1 MSASAA
7 SGSPSPSTPLIPKVP
22 CPASRAS
29 LLRATAVAWRNAR
42 RFERDLPWLRFS
54 SCASVASM
62 RVPRV
67 PTQLCVNRAILP
79 SKASVAALTNC
90 SSRVARVVNSRCAFA
105 RVSRTASAAARH
117 LDAAASARDAARSS
131 RPASTRAMSPPPCG
145 VVNSDTTN
153 ATVLQSGVLQRE
165 SIGREKESD
174 IIAPRS
180 VARASRPR
188 QGLKT
193 RSGRREDSEPKP
205 FESSRGID
213 PY

>member
-7 SGSPSPSTPLIPKVP
+7 SGSPSPSTPLVPKVP

-54 SCASVASM
+54 SCASVASI

-67 PTQLCVNRAILP
+67 PTQLCAPVNRAILP

-117 LDAAASARDAARSS
+117 LDAAASARDARSS
-131 RPASTRAMSPPPCG
+131 RPASTRAMSPPPVC
-145 VVNSDTTN
+145 VVVSSDTT
-153 ATVLQSGVLQRE
+153 VQLGVLCSSHRT
-165 SIGREKESD
+165 GKRVGYNC
-174 IIAPRS
+174 APQCGPG
-180 VARASRPR
+180 VAATA
-188 QGLKT
+188 GF
-193 RSGRREDSEPKP
+193 EDAL
-205 FESSRGID
+205 G
-213 PY
+213 

>member
-7 SGSPSPSTPLIPKVP
+7 SGSPSPSTPLVPKVP

-105 RVSRTASAAARH
+105 RVSRMASAAARH
-117 LDAAASARDAARSS
+117 LDAAASARDARLSW
-131 RPASTRAMSPPPCG
+131 PASTRAMSPPC
-145 VVNSDTTN
+145 
-153 ATVLQSGVLQRE
+153 LCRRQLRQR
-165 SIGREKESD
+165 
-174 IIAPRS
+174 
-180 VARASRPR
+180 
-188 QGLKT
+188 
-193 RSGRREDSEPKP
+193 
-205 FESSRGID
+205 SSRAFCSTLHRTGKRVGYNCAPQCGPGVAATAGFED
-213 PY
+213 ALG

>member
-117 LDAAASARDAARSS
+117 LDAAVSARDARSS
-131 RPASTRAMSPPPCG
+131 WPASTRAMSPPPVCR
-145 VVNSDTTN
+145 VVNSDN
-153 ATVLQSGVLQRE
+153 GPPVGRFAARC
-165 SIGREKESD
+165 IGREKESD
-174 IIAPRS
+174 IITPRS

>member
-90 SSRVARVVNSRCAFA
+90 SSRVARVVNVWCAFA

-117 LDAAASARDAARSS
+117 LDAAASAARDARSS
-131 RPASTRAMSPPPCG
+131 WPASTRAMSPPLVASSAP
-145 VVNSDTTN
+145 T
-153 ATVLQSGVLQRE
+153 TVLQSGRFAAANRQ
-165 SIGREKESD
+165 IGREKESE
-174 IIAPRS
+174 IVLIAPRS

-193 RSGRREDSEPKP
+193 RSGRGEDSEPKP

>member
-117 LDAAASARDAARSS
+117 LDAAASAARDARSS
-131 RPASTRAMSPPPCG
+131 RPASTRAMSPPP
-145 VVNSDTTN
+145 VASSAPT
-153 ATVLQSGVLQRE
+153 QR
-165 SIGREKESD
+165 S
-174 IIAPRS
+174 
-180 VARASRPR
+180 
-188 QGLKT
+188 
-193 RSGRREDSEPKP
+193 
-205 FESSRGID
+205 SSRAFCSTLHRTGKRVGYNCAPQCGPGVAATAGFED
-213 PY
+213 ALG